1 MTGRRERSSPPSARA
16 GVRLSDETREQI
28 IALAMQELPVRQI
41 AAEAGCSTGSISNV
55 CRLAGIPLDKG
66 HTRAATA
73 ARKTQAEADRVEL
86 AAELAALARD
96 ELARLRRPHREYWG
110 VGGADPV
117 VLSALMCEPPPRAR
131 RDLIAGAM
139 ALIDRSEKL
148 RQVSQSSDFSAVD
161 AGLANMLGRDGQSAA
176 IAPVLCLTS
185 SITCNF
191 PAWRSKTSSSS
202 GGR

>member
-1 MTGRRERSSPPSARA
+1 MTGRRERSGVPPTRA
-16 GVRLSDETREQI
+16 GGPLSDETREQI
-28 IALAMQELPVRQI
+28 IALAMQEMPVRAI
-41 AAEAGCSTGSISNV
+41 AAEAGCSTGSVSNV

-73 ARKTQAEADRVEL
+73 ARKVQAEADRVEL

-117 VLSALMCEPPPRAR
+117 VLSQLMPEPPPRAR

-139 ALIDRSEKL
+139 ALVDRSERL
-148 RQVSQSSDFSAVD
+148 RQASASSDFSAVD
-161 AGLANMLGRDGQSAA
+161 EWLAHMVPEDGVS
-176 IAPVLCLTS
+176 T
-185 SITCNF
+185 
-191 PAWRSKTSSSS
+191 
-202 GGR
+202 